1 MDSAALLDLLGN
13 DNRRRILRLLAR
25 KPCYVTEISEYLGV
39 SPKAVIEHLEKLEDA
54 GLVESRVDDRR
65 RKYFHI
71 ARNVRLEVNV
81 SPYAF
86 GTKSAYAASK
96 GFDVTRWRHL
106 SIEVDDDED
115 PEAEDGPARADPG
128 PPGADG
134 EGTRGDAGV
143 AEAEDADCGDL
154 VTDAEGATDAEDVS
168 TLAGQLR
175 EFEELQN
182 ELSMAQRW
190 VQGRITDLLDRITD
204 AVDEAPGVDG
214 RLYADVLRSLAGGER
229 STVELARAAEAPP
242 EIVETA
248 LSSMADAGVVERTD
262 DGWRLSG

>member
-39 SPKAVIEHLEKLEDA
+39 SPKAVIEHLEKLDDA
-54 GLVESRVDDRR
+54 GIVESRVDDRR

-71 ARNVRLEVNV
+71 AQNVRLEVNV
-81 SPYAF
+81 SPYGF
-86 GTKSAYAASK
+86 GTKSAYAASR

-106 SIEVDDDED
+106 TLEMGPDGTDDADDTDDTESNDEGSTD
-115 PEAEDGPARADPG
+115 
-128 PPGADG
+128 
-134 EGTRGDAGV
+134 V
-143 AEAEDADCGDL
+143 AEMAAD
-154 VTDAEGATDAEDVS
+154 
-168 TLAGQLR
+168 LR

-190 VQGRITDLLDRITD
+190 VQGQITDLLDRITD
-204 AVDEAPGVDG
+204 TVEADAGVDS
-214 RLYADVLRSLAGGER
+214 RLYADLLRELATGGR
-229 STVELARAAEAPP
+229 STLELAHAVEVPP

-248 LSSMADAGVVERTD
+248 LSSMVEAGVVDREEET
-262 DGWRLSG
+262 WRLAGYGSG

>member
-1 MDSAALLDLLGN
+1 
-13 DNRRRILRLLAR
+13 
-25 KPCYVTEISEYLGV
+25 VTEISEYLGV
-39 SPKAVIEHLEKLEDA
+39 SPKAVIEHLEKLEGA

-106 SIEVDDDED
+106 SIEVDEDADAETDDGH
-115 PEAEDGPARADPG
+115 ASADPG

-134 EGTRGDAGV
+134 DGTRGGAD
-143 AEAEDADCGDL
+143 AEDADATDP
-154 VTDAEGATDAEDVS
+154 VTDGDDVS
-168 TLAGQLR
+168 ALAGRLR

-204 AVDEAPGVDG
+204 AVEEDPGVDG
-214 RLYADVLRSLAGGER
+214 RLYADLLRSLAGGER
-229 STVELARAAEAPP
+229 TTVELARAAEAPP

-248 LSSMADAGVVERTD
+248 LSSMAEAGIVERAG